1 VHEKKKKLSC
11 LYLIVDVFERFRE
24 KNKRWAEQGSAI
36 VCLHYLKV
44 YDVDYLKINGI
55 LG

>member
-1 VHEKKKKLSC
+1 VNKEKFNSI
-11 LYLIVDVFERFRE
+11 LILLFRE

-44 YDVDYLKINGI
+44 YDIDYMKMNGI
-55 LG
+55 LGE